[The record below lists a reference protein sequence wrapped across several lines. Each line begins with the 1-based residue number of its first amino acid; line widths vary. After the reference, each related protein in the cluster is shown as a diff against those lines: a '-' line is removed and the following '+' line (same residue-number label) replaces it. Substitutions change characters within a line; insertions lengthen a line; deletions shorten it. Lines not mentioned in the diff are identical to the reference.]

1 MRNKP
6 LGDLVVGAA
15 QTVPAQTWMV
25 YPLHPGV
32 TWWSRLLPGY
42 FTALNNMKFSQSP
55 EMQATCEAAAR
66 AAQHAVSQRSY
77 FCKRKEYPL
86 K

>member
-32 TWWSRLLPGY
+32 TWWSPLLPGY
-42 FTALNNMKFSQSP
+42 FTALNNMKFSQIP
-55 EMQATCEAAAR
+55 
-66 AAQHAVSQRSY
+66 
-77 FCKRKEYPL
+77 
-86 K
+86 